1 MNEMHHPP
9 KRIGHFASTVLGK
22 PLYPYQEAIGDAI
35 LDSVIEGRGEAFTCM
50 MSRQS
55 GKNQLSAVL
64 EAYLLFA
71 MESGTI
77 IKAAPT

>member
-1 MNEMHHPP
+1 MHHPP
-9 KRIGHFASTVLGK
+9 KRIGHFARTILGK
-22 PLYPYQEAIGDAI
+22 PLYPYQEEIGDSI
-35 LDSVIEGRGEAFTCM
+35 LESIINGRGEAFTCM

-64 EAYLLFA
+64 ESYLLYC